1 MFPLAIH
8 HDGRLGSTIRLYAES
23 EDVQLTWT
31 SKLNEAILFRQK
43 STQVF
48 EASVVARE
56 EFLTMG
62 SGGSLHT
69 YPPANRPITGMI
81 TCANP
86 FGPPICF
93 TFVSRHDLFFY
104 HSDTRWAYFVGHW
117 VCRRL
122 VDRDRE
128 GPSMSVFS
136 SLTTKAQELTRA
148 PSFSL
153 GAPPPRPTV
162 RCDRGTRF
170 HSYPFQRSTRKSS
183 ECLIILTYNSV

>member
-8 HDGRLGSTIRLYAES
+8 HDGRSGGTIRLYAES
-23 EDVQLTWT
+23 EDVQLTWA
-31 SKLNEAILFRQK
+31 SKLNEATLFRQK

-62 SGGSLHT
+62 ASGSSHT
-69 YPPANRPITGMI
+69 YPPANRTTTGTI

-86 FGPPICF
+86 FGTPIHLTESF
-93 TFVSRHDLFFY
+93 RALTFCSRY
-104 HSDTRWAYFVGHW
+104 NSDTRWAYFVGHR

-128 GPSMSVFS
+128 GPSMLVLLKSYS
-136 SLTTKAQELTRA
+136 Q
-148 PSFSL
+148 
-153 GAPPPRPTV
+153 G
-162 RCDRGTRF
+162 RGNDDC
-170 HSYPFQRSTRKSS
+170 H
-183 ECLIILTYNSV
+183 